1 MALKRE
7 LLNICKAK
15 IKSLK
20 MDEGVAS
27 TKLLGIKYN
36 LDDKKKI
43 VEEAQ
48 ATLNVAKNTL
58 SELWQEVV
66 CDPRSLINFLF

>member
-1 MALKRE
+1 
-7 LLNICKAK
+7 
-15 IKSLK
+15 
-20 MDEGVAS
+20 
-27 TKLLGIKYN
+27 

>member
-1 MALKRE
+1 
-7 LLNICKAK
+7 
-15 IKSLK
+15 
-20 MDEGVAS
+20 MDESVAC

-36 LDDKKKI
+36 LNAKKKV

-58 SELWQEVV
+58 SELQ
-66 CDPRSLINFLF
+66 

>member
-1 MALKRE
+1 
-7 LLNICKAK
+7 
-15 IKSLK
+15 

-58 SELWQEVV
+58 SEL
-66 CDPRSLINFLF
+66 

>member
-1 MALKRE
+1 
-7 LLNICKAK
+7 
-15 IKSLK
+15 

-36 LDDKKKI
+36 LGERKKV

-48 ATLNVAKNTL
+48 ATLDVAKNTL
-58 SELWQEVV
+58 SKLQ
-66 CDPRSLINFLF
+66 